1 MIFRCISSYFR
12 EGFHANA
19 GSWLG
24 FDSFEVTQSGG
35 ATGLHQSTNRDDGER
50 VDDGVIYC

>member
-1 MIFRCISSYFR
+1 MIFCCISSNFR

-35 ATGLHQSTNRDDGER
+35 ATGLHQSTSRDDGER